1 MSAVTES
8 QPAKKWAMPD
18 TLVIIFFV
26 AILTSLAT
34 WVVPVG
40 MFDSQEVQYQVD
52 GQTKT
57 RKVVDP
63 HSFRILTNDAGEE
76 QYHRVQLFTTGDE
89 RPGLMNFPFEGL
101 TSGSKFGT
109 AVGIIMF
116 MLVIGGAF
124 GIVMRTGTIDN
135 GILALIRHTR
145 GNEVLFI
152 PVLFILFSLGGA
164 VFGMGEEAVAF
175 AIIIAPLMVRLGY
188 DSITTVLVTYIATQI
203 GFASSWMNP
212 FLRGGRARYCGSTG
226 ALWFRL
232 RIAVWVIA
240 TLIGLTFTLAYAA
253 RIKKNPLLSRVHE
266 SDRFFREQQDEVV
279 ERRFTLGDW
288 LVLLVLTAV
297 MIWVVWGVIVNAW
310 FIPEIASQFFT
321 MGLVIGIIGV
331 VFRLNGMTVNI
342 MASSFTE
349 GARMMIAPALLVGFA
364 KGILLLVGN
373 GEAGEASVLNTLL
386 HSIANGISGLDN
398 AIAAWFMLL
407 FQAVFNFFVTSGSGQ
422 AALTMPLLAPL
433 GDLVGVNRQ
442 VTVLAFQFGDGFSH
456 IIYPTSASLM
466 ATLGVCRVDFR
477 NWLKVGATLLGL
489 LFIMSSVVVI
499 GAQMMGYH

>member
-1 MSAVTES
+1 MSVVTES
-8 QPAKKWAMPD
+8 KTARKWAMPD

-26 AILTSLAT
+26 AILTSIAT

-63 HSFRILTNDAGEE
+63 HSFRIVTNEAGEA
-76 QYHRVQLFTTGDE
+76 QYHRVQFFTTGDE

-124 GIVMRTGTIDN
+124 GIVMRTGTVDN

-152 PVLFILFSLGGA
+152 PVLFVLFSLGGA
-164 VFGMGEEAVAF
+164 VFGMGV
-175 AIIIAPLMVRLGY
+175 
-188 DSITTVLVTYIATQI
+188 
-203 GFASSWMNP
+203 
-212 FLRGGRARYCGSTG
+212 
-226 ALWFRL
+226 
-232 RIAVWVIA
+232 
-240 TLIGLTFTLAYAA
+240 
-253 RIKKNPLLSRVHE
+253 
-266 SDRFFREQQDEVV
+266 
-279 ERRFTLGDW
+279 
-288 LVLLVLTAV
+288 
-297 MIWVVWGVIVNAW
+297 
-310 FIPEIASQFFT
+310 
-321 MGLVIGIIGV
+321 
-331 VFRLNGMTVNI
+331 
-342 MASSFTE
+342 TE

-373 GEAGEASVLNTLL
+373 GEAGEPSVLNTLL
-386 HSIANGISGLDN
+386 NSIAHGISGLNN

-477 NWLKVGATLLGL
+477 NWLKVGASLLGL

>member
-1 MSAVTES
+1 
-8 QPAKKWAMPD
+8 MPD

-57 RKVVDP
+57 RTVVDP
-63 HSFRILTNDAGEE
+63 HSFRILTNEAGEPE
-76 QYHRVQLFTTGDE
+76 YHRVQLFSTGDE

-101 TSGSKFGT
+101 TSGSKYGT

-145 GNEVLFI
+145 GNEILFI
-152 PVLFILFSLGGA
+152 PALFILFSLGGA

-175 AIIIAPLMVRLGY
+175 AII
-188 DSITTVLVTYIATQI
+188 
-203 GFASSWMNP
+203 
-212 FLRGGRARYCGSTG
+212 
-226 ALWFRL
+226 
-232 RIAVWVIA
+232 
-240 TLIGLTFTLAYAA
+240 
-253 RIKKNPLLSRVHE
+253 
-266 SDRFFREQQDEVV
+266 
-279 ERRFTLGDW
+279 
-288 LVLLVLTAV
+288 
-297 MIWVVWGVIVNAW
+297 
-310 FIPEIASQFFT
+310 
-321 MGLVIGIIGV
+321 
-331 VFRLNGMTVNI
+331 
-342 MASSFTE
+342 
-349 GARMMIAPALLVGFA
+349 
-364 KGILLLVGN
+364 LLLVGN
-373 GEAGEASVLNTLL
+373 GEAGDASVLNTILN
-386 HSIANGISGLDN
+386 SIANAISGLDN
-398 AIAAWFMLL
+398 AVAAWFMLL

-499 GAQMMGYH
+499 GAQLMGYH